1 MSNNR
6 YILEGKDR
14 VGSQLFR
21 DLCGEYYCYTHG
33 YNYKGTITT
42 DKIKAGQFK
51 LHQAAAKHFKIG
63 PIIRRSDQITDDE
76 ILGGKWPTAK
86 TKRPGSKPWQWYNH
100 PFIQDEKFLKSIRNR
115 VKHTTAENICSVHVR
130 RGDVTCDGKWSD
142 RYINLDTYKSVINL
156 IKLKHPGID
165 VIIHTDG
172 KDEDIKELL
181 EMGCRRSDARGSGL
195 DSLISDWNIMK
206 SARYLLVSKSMFSYI
221 PAIFNTNTV
230 IYPDWNMMHGPTPY
244 VNLPPHKSWIEYNEF
259 K

>member
-21 DLCGEYYCYTHG
+21 DLCGEYYCYSNG

-42 DKIKAGQFK
+42 DDVKYHQYK
-51 LHQAAAKHFKIG
+51 LHQSAAKHFKVG
-63 PIIRRSDQITDDE
+63 PVIRRTDKTTDDE
-76 ILGGKWPTAK
+76 ILGGKWPDSST
-86 TKRPGSKPWQWYNH
+86 GKPWLWYNH
-100 PFIQDEKFLKSIRNR
+100 PFIQDEKFLKLIRNR
-115 VKHTTAENICSVHVR
+115 VKNTITKNICSVHVR
-130 RGDVTCDGKWSD
+130 RGDITCDGRWSE
-142 RYINLDTYKSVINL
+142 RYIDLNTYKDTIAL
-156 IKLKHPGID
+156 IKSNHPKID

-172 KDEDIKELL
+172 KDKDIEELI

-195 DSLISDWNIMK
+195 DSLISDWNIMM
-206 SARYLLVSKSMFSYI
+206 SARYLLVSRSMFSYI

-230 IYPDWNMMHGPTPY
+230 IYPDWKLKHGPVEY
-244 VNLPPHKSWIEYNEF
+244 VNLPPHKSWIEYNEY